1 MSGGIN
7 NGVQKGK
14 FHTIERGDQADDID
28 ELFEVL
34 FKRLLELENYLT
46 TKGDLLVYGAD
57 GLQRLPVGTD
67 GQVLTADST
76 VSAGIKWAD
85 AEGGGTD
92 NGGLRY
98 WLNGRPWS
106 VI

>member
-1 MSGGIN
+1 MAGIN
-7 NGVQKGK
+7 NGVQKAK
-14 FHTIERGDQADDID
+14 FHTIERGEQADID

-34 FKRLLELENYLT
+34 YKRLVILENYLT

-57 GLQRLPVGTD
+57 GLQRLPVGED
-67 GQVLTADST
+67 GQVLTADSST
-76 VSAGIKWAD
+76 HAGIKWAD
-85 AEGGGTD
+85 AEGGVG

-98 WLNGRPWS
+98 WLNGRPWG

>member
-1 MSGGIN
+1 MSGGVN

-14 FHTIERGDQADDID
+14 FHVIERGEQADDID

-34 FKRLLELENYLT
+34 YKRLFEIENYLT

-76 VSAGIKWAD
+76 THAGIKWAD
-85 AEGGGTD
+85 PEGGGAA